1 MDEQVNSYDNHLL
14 GSVTNDGDQKILL
27 KATELRGSG
36 RLHDAAL
43 QYDSLQ
49 ESRDIPGVV
58 IYETRLLLMKG
69 DFRKAS
75 SRLDNIIGRDTNIA
89 SSPIEA
95 LILLM
100 KVYCNVFL
108 YLELQEAI
116 DAARKVRQIWLEPE
130 AAERE
135 LFTDTYVLLEYYY
148 QGIITMKQML
158 QERHVVEAESA
169 AVLKQRRERLYKSLI
184 LQGRVY
190 EASEVAIMEMKF
202 GKPTLEQL
210 NIFEN
215 YLEMFDKDASAAVA
229 DTMPPYALGFYE
241 YCMPFYAAHIQI
253 SIGKTLCRI
262 DRPTE
267 GVESF
272 RIALELF
279 GGLDSINGQALA
291 RLQIAILDKTAMTDP
306 MKTCE
311 DLRRI
316 ADDLISCEDW
326 IGTNSALCELSEML
340 QCGPP
345 SFQPQF
351 QACQKEIKEVYKQTG
366 NRFNFWHMQS
376 QVWMFEFMKPTSFG
390 KGIEMCEAFF
400 EENRNTCSIRLY
412 KENFATMLVVA
423 YQAIGDGIKATEY
436 AELCLSLTKEV
447 GDRKLIIANEVT
459 VAGLR
464 REQLRTSAPISEIQ
478 DRILSLAELFRES
491 SESDSRQRLA
501 EFHTLVAMAVYLAD
515 LWVVRW
521 DRSSVEEHN
530 RESYLKNAIQWIE
543 AGLEILPH
551 VHIDNKSSS
560 RASLDFV
567 HAGIL
572 QRMDRTAE
580 TVKLCENMLSSQGDN
595 MPKRDRAN
603 VQHLLAT
610 TFMTQSA
617 RTSSSENFNSAKVAY
632 LEAIN
637 AARELGDMLMAAR
650 CLKALV
656 QMCSFWRQSSVAM
669 TFVLADVLGWIQEWE
684 EIWEEILSEASAYRG
699 LQGLEVRQRLR
710 KNNST
715 DLYKIAIELCKNDNN
730 NLQAW
735 KWTQK
740 AKARAVATSL
750 GLSRLIPSNLSQHLS
765 QNSLALLEREHALLN
780 DIESADEGWRFHLRM
795 EHLDLRREMNS
806 IPDLRSIQAIRQGG
820 YLDIS
825 DLDSMFGGRKN
836 VLCVDWVE
844 LEDGAYHMITVR
856 PGELPQYFA
865 TEVATADVQEWLECY
880 IYAEDSVEKL
890 EDAIPEELEVLEGL
904 VSHLS
909 NIAAEG
915 ELLVFV
921 PTGLLCAI
929 PLHALNLTRG
939 GDTRPI
945 IEWNPVVYSNALAIF
960 RQVLA
965 RATNIAPSESSK
977 EFKVAVFGDPTPAD
991 KAESRMVIEIGE
1003 YLKAD
1008 VFVGENAT
1016 SHALIGAIQ
1025 RHSLIHYQGH
1035 AEFHSSDIL
1044 EESVLKMYDKDVTV
1058 KKLFETPV
1066 LQSPH
1071 ISLVACQSGQQKL
1084 TLGDEP
1090 LGFLTALTI
1099 AGAGSVLGTLWELD
1113 DVYASSTFTEHF
1125 YKDLSNNIQTGKKA
1139 FVFDLATAY
1148 QKAVRA
1154 MRERDETK
1162 GLYFWAPFILYGSPW
1177 LLFNSDLGSTK

>member
-1 MDEQVNSYDNHLL
+1 MEKQVNSYDNHLL
-14 GSVTNDGDQKILL
+14 GNITNDADQKALL
-27 KATELRGSG
+27 TAAELQGSG
-36 RLHDAAL
+36 RLHDAVL

-49 ESRDIPGVV
+49 ESRNIPGVV
-58 IYETRLLLMKG
+58 IYEARLLLMKG
-69 DFRKAS
+69 DFQKAS
-75 SRLDNIIGRDTNIA
+75 SRLNSIIGTDTDIA
-89 SSPIEA
+89 SSPTEA

-100 KVYCNVFL
+100 KVYCNAFL
-108 YLELQEAI
+108 YLQLQEAI
-116 DAARKVRQIWLEPE
+116 DAARKVRKRWLELE
-130 AAERE
+130 TTESE
-135 LFTDTYVLLEYYY
+135 LFTDTHVLLEYYY

-158 QERHVVEAESA
+158 QERHVVETETPA
-169 AVLKQRRERLYKSLI
+169 ALNQRREQLYKSLKS
-184 LQGRVY
+184 QKRVY
-190 EASEVAIMEMKF
+190 EALEVARMEMKL
-202 GKPTLEQL
+202 GKANLEQL
-210 NIFEN
+210 DILEN
-215 YLEMFDKDASAAVA
+215 YLEMFDIDTSVVA
-229 DTMPPYALGFYE
+229 TETVHPFAQSFYE
-241 YCMPFYAAHIQI
+241 YCKPFCAAHIQI
-253 SIGKTLCRI
+253 SLGKTLCKI
-262 DRPTE
+262 DRQTE
-267 GVESF
+267 GVECF
-272 RIALELF
+272 KTALELF
-279 GGLDSINGQALA
+279 SRLDSINGQALSK
-291 RLQIAILDKTAMTDP
+291 LQIAILDKAAMTNP
-306 MKTCE
+306 MKTCQ
-311 DLRRI
+311 DLRGI
-316 ADDLISCEDW
+316 ADDLMSCEDW
-326 IGTNSALCELSEML
+326 IGTNSALCELSEMF

-351 QACQKEIKEVYKQTG
+351 QTCQKEIKEVYKRTG

-376 QVWMFEFMKPTSFG
+376 QVWMLEFMKPTSFG

-400 EENRNTCSIRLY
+400 EENKKTCSIRLM

-423 YQAIGDGIKATEY
+423 YEAIGDDIKAAEY

-459 VAGLR
+459 IAGFR
-464 REQLRTSAPISEIQ
+464 RKQLKTSALLSEIE
-478 DRILSLAELFRES
+478 DHLSSLAELFREG
-491 SESDSRQRLA
+491 SESRNGERLA
-501 EFHTLVAMAVYLAD
+501 EFHTLVTLAVYLAD
-515 LWVVRW
+515 LWVARW
-521 DRSSVEEHN
+521 ERSSVGERD

-543 AGLEILPH
+543 AGQEILPR
-551 VHIDNKSSS
+551 VDTDNKSSS

-572 QRMDRTAE
+572 QRMNRTAE
-580 TVKLCENMLSSQGDN
+580 TAGLCENILSTQGDD
-595 MPKRDRAN
+595 MSKRDRAN
-603 VQHLLAT
+603 IQNLLAT
-610 TFMTQSA
+610 TLMMHSA
-617 RTSSSENFNSAKVAY
+617 QDPSSENFNGAKVAY
-632 LEAIN
+632 LEAVK
-637 AARELGDMLMAAR
+637 AARELGDMLMAAQ

-656 QMCSFWRQSSVAM
+656 QMCAFRSQSSPAIP
-669 TFVLADVLGWIQEWE
+669 FPPADVLSWIQEWE
-684 EIWEEILSEASAYRG
+684 EIWDEILSEASAYRG

-710 KNNST
+710 KNIST
-715 DLYKIAIELCKNDNN
+715 DLYKTAIELCKNDNE

-750 GLSRLIPSNLSQHLS
+750 GLSRLIPSNLSQNLS
-765 QNSLALLEREHALLN
+765 PHSLALLEREQDLLN
-780 DIESADEGWRFHLRM
+780 DIESAEEGWRFHLRM

-820 YLDIS
+820 HLDIS
-825 DLDSMFGGRKN
+825 DLDSMFGGRRN

-844 LEDGAYHMITVR
+844 LEDGAYHMVTVR
-856 PGELPQYFA
+856 PGELPRYFA
-865 TEVATADVQEWLECY
+865 TEVTTGDVQDWLDCY

-890 EDAIPEELEVLEGL
+890 EDAIPEELEALEGL
-904 VSHLS
+904 VSPLS
-909 NIAAEG
+909 NLAAEG

-929 PLHALNLTRG
+929 PLHALNLTRE

-945 IEWNPVVYSNALAIF
+945 IEWNPVVYSNALAIS

-965 RATNIAPSESSK
+965 RATNIAPSESSTK
-977 EFKVAVFGDPTPAD
+977 FRVAVFGDPTPAA
-991 KAESRMVIEIGE
+991 KTESKTVLEIRE
-1003 YLKAD
+1003 YLDAD
-1008 VFVGENAT
+1008 VFVGEKAT
-1016 SHALIGAIQ
+1016 SNTLLGVMK
-1025 RHSLIHYQGH
+1025 RHNLIHYQGH

-1084 TLGDEP
+1084 TRGDEP

-1125 YKDLSNNIQTGKKA
+1125 YQDLRDNIQMGKKA
-1139 FVFDLATAY
+1139 FVLDLAVAY

-1154 MRERDETK
+1154 MREKDETK

-1177 LLFNSDLGSTK
+1177 LLFNSELGSTK